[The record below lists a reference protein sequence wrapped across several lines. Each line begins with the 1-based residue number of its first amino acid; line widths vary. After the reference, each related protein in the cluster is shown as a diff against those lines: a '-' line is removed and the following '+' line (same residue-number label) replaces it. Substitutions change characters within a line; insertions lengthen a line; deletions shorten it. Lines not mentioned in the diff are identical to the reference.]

1 MHTGSQIISETAP
14 KKFVDKLMLNFN
26 EMKVN
31 VIFNQKV
38 TLSDEDKKFDR
49 EIKVEPKTYQ
59 LSGGITSFHAILC
72 LGSSIDADLL
82 INCTGFRPN
91 NAILTNNFADKLNV
105 KSSANLQ
112 LICAGKWSIKSKPI
126 FPSGWISEHFCYW

>member
-72 LGSSIDADLL
+72 LGSTIDADLL

-112 LICAGKWSIKSKPI
+112 LICAGKW
-126 FPSGWISEHFCYW
+126 